1 MRFLFPHSHA
11 FPGGRV
17 VIEDDVIEDA
27 SKAGSDC
34 LVEFG
39 DGVTVIAAYRLARDG
54 LHLSVPAYRTR
65 KGTQVAARNWRLVQ
79 RKDGIWR
86 SERVP

>member
-1 MRFLFPHSHA
+1 MRFMFPHSHA

-17 VIEDDVIEDA
+17 VIADA

-39 DGVTVIAAYRLARDG
+39 DGVTVIATHRAASDG
-54 LHLSVPAYRTR
+54 IHLSIPTYRTR
-65 KGTQVAARNWRLVQ
+65 KGTQVVARHWRLVQ

-86 SERVP
+86 SERVD

>member
-1 MRFLFPHSHA
+1 MRFMFPHSHA

-17 VIEDDVIEDA
+17 VVEDD
-27 SKAGSDC
+27 SKTGSDC

-39 DGVTVIAAYRLARDG
+39 DGVTVIAAWRPDRDA
-54 LHLSVPAYRTR
+54 LHLSVPAYRTK

-79 RKDGIWR
+79 RKDGVWR
-86 SERVP
+86 SERAP